1 MYIRLSLKYSRGFR
15 CQEDSRRRYHRR
27 GRSPTVSGTG
37 CHSSISPFPS
47 AAAASYPT
55 TRRVHPRTNNLSP
68 CRFSVEDLKERGR
81 VKKKERERKGKEE
94 RESRKRVR
102 SGGEERAARV
112 ASPFVGGDS
121 QVEPETKDSAPL
133 SLVKIRHS
141 SGWLMK

>member
-68 CRFSVEDLKERGR
+68 CRFSVEGLKERGR
-81 VKKKERERKGKEE
+81 VKKKERERERKKEKAE
-94 RESRKRVR
+94 RGREMEEKRGQHEWR
-102 SGGEERAARV
+102 LLLS
-112 ASPFVGGDS
+112 GGDS

-133 SLVKIRHS
+133 SFVKIRHS